1 MSIKIVTNNHKM
13 NQYCINNGY
22 DSFFVLGLA
31 QDTLFS
37 SREFILKG
45 WKLAVDPLAG
55 YLSRPN
61 PYHSVFLQD
70 NQTEETLIHDILRV
84 EYAVSQWQRYTNII
98 KMTPQLDDNY
108 SDLDYSLAKS
118 TMEGIMRTPTYHECY

>member
-1 MSIKIVTNNHKM
+1 MAIKIVTNNQKVH
-13 NQYCINNGY
+13 QYCLENEY
-22 DSFFVLGLA
+22 DCLFVSGEA

-37 SREFILKG
+37 SRELILKG

-61 PYHSVFLQD
+61 PYHTVLLQD
-70 NQTEETLIHDILRV
+70 SQTEETLMHDILRV
-84 EYAVSQWQRYTNII
+84 EYAVSQWHRYTNII

-108 SDLDYSLAKS
+108 SDLDFSLGRS
-118 TMEGIMRTPTYHECY
+118 TIEGMMRTPTYHTCF